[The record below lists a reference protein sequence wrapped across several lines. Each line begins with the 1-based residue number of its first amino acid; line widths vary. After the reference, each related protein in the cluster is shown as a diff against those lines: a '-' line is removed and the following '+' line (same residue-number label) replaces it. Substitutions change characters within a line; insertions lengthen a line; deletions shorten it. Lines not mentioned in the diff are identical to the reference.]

1 MYRPRSGLS
10 WCWSGRGTECL
21 EGFAATA
28 TAMRQ
33 GRRAARLLAAAAA
46 LREITGAPLPTT
58 DRRQYEGMLRRM
70 HQQLSPQG
78 LAKEQAIGR
87 AYAPEQAVEYALQ
100 VDGGQSAARGV
111 LTGREHEIAQ
121 LVARGLPTARSA
133 RHSC

>member
-33 GRRAARLLAAAAA
+33 GRRAARLLGAAAA

-58 DRRQYEGMLRRM
+58 DRRQYEVVLQRIQR
-70 HQQLSPQG
+70 QLSPEA
-78 LAKEQAIGR
+78 LVKEQAVGR
-87 AYAPEQAVEYALQ
+87 EFAPEQAIKYALQ
-100 VDGGQSAARGV
+100 FDGGQSATQGV
-111 LTGREHEIAQ
+111 LTRRERE
-121 LVARGLPTARSA
+121 V
-133 RHSC
+133 